1 MRDICVYSVMP
12 LVDEYQVQTY
22 IEFISK
28 HGRGPEWRLLS
39 DFHTFRRHYPFGP
52 GSPPS
57 RGSADFDGDT
67 PPPQLHFA

>member
-28 HGRGPEWRLLS
+28 HGHGPE
-39 DFHTFRRHYPFGP
+39 
-52 GSPPS
+52 
-57 RGSADFDGDT
+57 
-67 PPPQLHFA
+67 

>member
-28 HGRGPEWRLLS
+28 HGRGPE
-39 DFHTFRRHYPFGP
+39 
-52 GSPPS
+52 
-57 RGSADFDGDT
+57 
-67 PPPQLHFA
+67 